1 MPRKFSPKLL
11 DSIENA
17 EDSLGISLARTCLKA
32 GLPASYAAPMLKVSR
47 MTLHT
52 WFRGGV
58 IRKSRTGQLE
68 QFIDFL
74 KDEIR
79 SGVLPK
85 PTLKQTQEY
94 AEDFAGRAI
103 QVNKSAA

>member
-1 MPRKFSPKLL
+1 MPRTFSPKLL
-11 DSIENA
+11 NSIESA

-68 QFIDFL
+68 QFIKFIE
-74 KDEIR
+74 DEIEA
-79 SGVLPK
+79 GALPK
-85 PTLKQTQEY
+85 QTLKETQEY
-94 AEDFAGRAI
+94 VEHFSGRSIPA
-103 QVNKSAA
+103 NKSAA

>member
-1 MPRKFSPKLL
+1 MPRKFSPQLL

-17 EDSLGISLARTCLKA
+17 EDSLGISLARICLKA

-52 WFRGGV
+52 WFRGGI

-68 QFIDFL
+68 QFIRFL
-74 KDEIR
+74 EEEIR
-79 SGVLPK
+79 LGVLPK
-85 PTLKQTQEY
+85 LTLKQTQEY
-94 AEDFAGRAI
+94 AEDFAGRSIHA
-103 QVNKSAA
+103 NKSAA